1 MGQVDFIIIIFEGHF
16 KGQCVVAASTFALHR
31 VLIVTDIFSVAVPA
45 VSTRATRV
53 FCRVEKR
60 LLTLV
65 VRTVGLYKIDDVK
78 LVSDIFSGIRDFKVV
93 PLCVSGCAVVVFQ
106 NQVVRVFSHHH
117 HPPQIA

>member
-45 VSTRATRV
+45 VSTRAARV

-65 VRTVGLYKIDDVK
+65 VGAVGLYKIDDVE
-78 LVSDIFSGIRDFKVV
+78 LVSDVFSGIRDFKIV
-93 PLCVSGCAVVVFQ
+93 PLCVIGCPVVVFQ
-106 NQVVRVFSHHH
+106 NQVVCVFSHHH